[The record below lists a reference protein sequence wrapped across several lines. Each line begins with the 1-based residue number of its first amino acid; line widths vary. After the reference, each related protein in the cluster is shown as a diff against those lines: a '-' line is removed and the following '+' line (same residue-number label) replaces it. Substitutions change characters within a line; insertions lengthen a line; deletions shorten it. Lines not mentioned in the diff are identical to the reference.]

1 MNYQYLNTINSPQD
15 LKALPREALPEVCAE
30 LRDFIVS
37 ELSHNPGHLGSSLGV
52 IELTVALHYVFD
64 TPNDRLIW
72 DVGHQAYAHKIL
84 TGRRDA
90 FHTNRQFGGLAP
102 FPTPAESEYDTCVSG
117 HASNSISVAL
127 GMDVA
132 NSKIQRFKDSKIPEV
147 TDSKIRRKV
156 VAIIGDGA
164 MTGGLAFEGL
174 NNASMDKND
183 LLIVLNDNN
192 MAIDPIKGGFTQYLV
207 DLTTSPRYNKLRWWG
222 YQALIKMHLMS
233 DHKRAKILRFN
244 NNLKTALT
252 RQPKNIFQG
261 LNIRYFGP
269 ADGHDVI
276 GLVRILSEIKN
287 YHGPKVLHIV
297 TQKGK
302 GYAPAEADQT
312 VWHAPGEF
320 DVETG
325 ERLSE
330 RNQTSEIRN
339 QPLWQEVFGQTLLD
353 LAEKDERIV
362 GITPAMPSGCSMTI
376 MQKQLPDRVF
386 DVGIAEGHAVTFSA
400 GLAKEGLVPFCNIYS
415 SFLQRA
421 YDNIIHDVAIGK
433 MHVVFCIDRAG
444 IVGNDGATHH
454 GLLDLAYLRPIP
466 NMQIAAPM
474 TATDLRQMM
483 AMAVDMQGPIAI
495 RYPRGRSKD
504 RELPTVEY
512 GKAVCLR
519 DKSPYSEADRSNGMR
534 KEITNHKSQIC
545 VLSIGSIG
553 NTVEQALDAHEELK
567 DIGHWNMRW
576 LKPLD
581 VETVKA
587 VAEQYDTIV
596 TVEDAMTS
604 GGLGSAVLE
613 TVEGMQVKVK
623 RLGVNDQFVTHGS
636 TAELMHMLHL
646 DAEGIVESLRQCLNG

>member
-1 MNYQYLNTINSPQD
+1 MDYRYLNTINSPSD

-64 TPNDRLIW
+64 TPYDRLVW

-127 GMDVA
+127 GMQVA
-132 NSKIQRFKDSKIPEV
+132 DSLLPE
-147 TDSKIRRKV
+147 SGAEGSSANRRRKV
-156 VAIIGDGA
+156 VAVIGDGA

-222 YQALIKMHLMS
+222 YQALVKLHLMS
-233 DHKRAKILRFN
+233 DRKRAKLLRFN
-244 NNLKTALT
+244 NNLKTTLT
-252 RQPKNIFQG
+252 KQPNNIFQG

-269 ADGHDVI
+269 SDGHDVI

-287 YHGPKVLHIV
+287 YKGPKVLHIV

-325 ERLSE
+325 ERFADKQSLNS
-330 RNQTSEIRN
+330 QPATPTS
-339 QPLWQEVFGQTLLD
+339 PLWQEVFGQTLLE
-353 LAEKDERIV
+353 LAEQDKRIMGV
-362 GITPAMPSGCSMTI
+362 TPAMPSGCSMTI
-376 MQKQLPDRVF
+376 MQKQLPERVF

-400 GLAKEGLVPFCNIYS
+400 GLAKEGAVPFCNIYS

-466 NMQIAAPM
+466 NIRIAAPM

-483 AMAVDMQGPIAI
+483 AMAVDMEGPIAI

-504 RELPTVEY
+504 RELPPVEC

-519 DKSPYSEADRSNGMR
+519 DRFTEGAKTVSL
-534 KEITNHKSQIC
+534 KEQRRVC
-545 VLSIGSIG
+545 VLSIGAIG
-553 NTVEQALDAHEELK
+553 NTVEEALNSCNELGGV
-567 DIGHWNMRW
+567 GHYNMRW

-581 VETVKA
+581 TETVCT
-587 VAEQYDTIV
+587 VAENYDTIV
-596 TVEDAMTS
+596 TVEDGMIS

-613 TVEGMQVKVK
+613 TIDTRKVRVV
-623 RLGVNDQFVTHGS
+623 RLGVDDRFVTHGN
-636 TAELMHMLHL
+636 TAELMHMLGL
-646 DAEGIVESLRQCLNG
+646 DAEGIAESLIKLRVEC